1 MILILVLPI
10 WRDLLAVCHQGVTTS
25 GRERENGGEENH
37 KRAARVTG
45 TVEWGET
52 ARVPGMY
59 VSVRGGMEGKKI
71 VRELHE

>member
-1 MILILVLPI
+1 M
-10 WRDLLAVCHQGVTTS
+10 CHQGVTTS
-25 GRERENGGEENH
+25 GRERENGGGENH

-71 VRELHE
+71 ARELHE